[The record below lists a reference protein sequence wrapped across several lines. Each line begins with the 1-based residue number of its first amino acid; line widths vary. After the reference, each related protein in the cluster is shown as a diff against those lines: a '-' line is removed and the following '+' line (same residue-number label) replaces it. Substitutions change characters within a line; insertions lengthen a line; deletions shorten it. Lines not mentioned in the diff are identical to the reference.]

1 MLEQLLQH
9 PLTEQLGTVLLHS
22 IWQGLML
29 WLLLILALQLIPA
42 RRHSARHALAS
53 TVLLIWL
60 VAPLLTLLSLNPA
73 ASTLPSPAAR
83 IATVQPN
90 TLLTRSGEGATL
102 ELHAEAPAISAAA
115 TSQVQRP
122 QPDDSNVLPLLA
134 LIWIGGASLLSI
146 RYLGGL
152 LSIRSLKRGARPVHQ
167 HTVLLRKLA
176 ERIGINRPVQL
187 LRSGRTDT
195 PAAFG
200 LLRPVVLLPMSAASG
215 LSTSQLELVL
225 AHELAHIKRHDY
237 LISIIQGLA
246 EALLFYHPLTWT
258 LSRVLLREREHAC
271 DVLALQATGAQPI
284 ELARTLTQLEGARL
298 DGPALAATGNL
309 KARVQQLLDVPGRK
323 PTTGSAPVLIIL
335 TLIAGLLSF
344 AALNAQA
351 NEQPAAT
358 VVIDPAHSDTFPG
371 ATAHGLHEAELNLLI
386 ARKVAEQLEGA
397 GVRVLLTRDGNE
409 ALAETLADDLAAR
422 VSAASGADLLVSLH
436 AGAASNQVVRG
447 IRSYVITD
455 EYAEPSRQLAEAVQ
469 QQLSRAT
476 GAAAADLIDQP
487 GNRLLNLV
495 DIPAFMLEYG
505 YLSNTQEAELLTS
518 PAYQDQI
525 AAGISAGILNY
536 LAQPQLFT
544 RSPELVVAPDW
555 LDVPVGGWPTFSSLA
570 QLQRAAGA
578 FHTPTRLPDG
588 YFLSNTV
595 IVPETGA
602 LHLTWTSRLRTDPDD
617 APEQTMGFSQV
628 RLAEF
633 TPVNISLGAEIVEVN
648 VDGRQ
653 AYFVPGGWRNADGQ
667 QAWTDEGG
675 SLVWE
680 QAEQVMQLGINSGN
694 NVLDSLLEAAESLV
708 LIDSTASELPV
719 PAGAVDVP
727 PYRWVTLIGPAAFDQ
742 SDWSLTSLAAGS
754 RLVLEEQAPE
764 YHRRLVVTSADDGS
778 LQYDFQE
785 ESSEQPFGP
794 AVEAWAQTLLTDVVA
809 GALHEA
815 VNQDGLQSSRRSFGR
830 PHDQLGMHFVRSLPS
845 GWPFLHL
852 GPPEAINSGARASG
866 WTLEQMVQARS
877 HAVIGAGLYEYL
889 LWEYRQ
895 YGSRDSVDI
904 GLLNHALTLVSGEE
918 ARSELREAYADW

>member
-1 MLEQLLQH
+1 MLEQVLQH

-22 IWQGLML
+22 LWQGLML

-42 RRHSARHALAS
+42 HRHSARHALAS

-60 VAPLLTLLSLNPA
+60 TAPLLTLQNLNPSA
-73 ASTLPSPAAR
+73 GPLPSPAASN
-83 IATVQPN
+83 ATVQPD
-90 TLLTRSGEGATL
+90 TLILRSGESAVPQLQT
-102 ELHAEAPAISAAA
+102 EAPAISAPAV
-115 TSQVQRP
+115 TPQRP
-122 QPDDSNVLPLLA
+122 QPDGGNVLPLLA
-134 LIWIGGASLLSI
+134 LIWISGASLLSL

-152 LSIRSLKRGARPVHQ
+152 LSIYSLKRSAHPGHQ
-167 HTVLLRKLA
+167 HSVRLRKLA
-176 ERIGINRPVQL
+176 ERIGINRPVEL
-187 LRSGRTDT
+187 LRSTRIDT

-215 LSTSQLELVL
+215 LSTRQLELVL
-225 AHELAHIKRHDY
+225 AHELAHIKRNDY

-298 DGPALAATGNL
+298 HGPALAATGNL
-309 KARVQQLLDVPGRK
+309 KARIQQLLDAPGRK
-323 PTTGSAPVLIIL
+323 PTTGSAPVLVIL

-351 NEQPAAT
+351 NEQPTAT

-371 ATAHGLHEAELNLLI
+371 AAAHGLDEAELNLLI
-386 ARKVAEQLEGA
+386 ARKVAEQLREA

-409 ALAETLADDLAAR
+409 ALAETLAADLVAR

-436 AGAASNQVVRG
+436 AGAASSQATRG
-447 IRSYVITD
+447 IRSYVTTD
-455 EYAEPSRQLAEAVQ
+455 EHAGPSLQLAEAVQ

-476 GAAAADLIDQP
+476 GAAATAFIDQP
-487 GNRLLNLV
+487 GNRLLNLLDV
-495 DIPAFMLEYG
+495 PAFMLEYG
-505 YLSNTQEAELLTS
+505 YVSNLQEAELLVS
-518 PAYQDQI
+518 SAYQDQI
-525 AAGISAGILNY
+525 ATGISAGILNY

-555 LDVPVGGWPTFSSLA
+555 LDVPAGGWPTFSSLA
-570 QLQRAAGA
+570 QLERAAGA
-578 FHTPTRLPDG
+578 FYTPTRLPDG
-588 YFLSNTV
+588 YFLSNAV
-595 IVPETGA
+595 ITPETGA
-602 LHLTWTSRLRTDPDD
+602 LHLTWTSRLRTDPEG
-617 APEQTMGFSQV
+617 APEHAMGFSQV
-628 RLAEF
+628 RQAEF
-633 TPVNISLGAEIVEVN
+633 TPVNISLSAEVVEVSL
-648 VDGRQ
+648 DGRQ
-653 AYFVPGGWRNADGQ
+653 AFFVPGGWRNADGQ
-667 QAWTDEGG
+667 QEWADEGG

-680 QAEQVMQLGINSGN
+680 QAELVMQLGINSGN

-708 LIDSTASELPV
+708 LIDSTASELPA

-727 PYRWVTLIGPAAFDQ
+727 PYRWVTLIGPATFDQ

-778 LQYDFQE
+778 LQYEFQQDG
-785 ESSEQPFGP
+785 SDQPVGV
-794 AVEAWAQTLLTDVVA
+794 AAEAWAQSLLTDSVA

-815 VNQDGLQSSRRSFGR
+815 VNQDGLQSSSRSFGP
-830 PHDQLGMHFVRSLPS
+830 PHDELGMHFVRSLPS

-852 GPPEAINSGARASG
+852 SPPEAIDSGARTAG
-866 WTLEQMVQARS
+866 WTLEKMVQARS

-895 YGSRDSVDI
+895 YGPRDSVDAR
-904 GLLNHALTLVSGEE
+904 LLNHALTLVSGEE
-918 ARSELREAYADW
+918 ARGKLREAYADW